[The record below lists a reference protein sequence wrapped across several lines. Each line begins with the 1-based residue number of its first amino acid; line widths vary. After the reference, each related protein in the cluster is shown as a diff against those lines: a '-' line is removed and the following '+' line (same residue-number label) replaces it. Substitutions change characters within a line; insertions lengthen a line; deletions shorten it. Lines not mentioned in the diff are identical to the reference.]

1 MASIIFCNKD
11 ASYLHIYCIWAQFYS
26 NATRDI
32 EPSRGRKFKL
42 INLIYS
48 LRIENDSDDEAHRAA
63 APKVIL

>member
-1 MASIIFCNKD
+1 MH
-11 ASYLHIYCIWAQFYS
+11 HIYIYIVFEH
-26 NATRDI
+26 NFILMPREI

-42 INLIYS
+42 INFIYS